1 MYWLRSLA
9 QRFACRSRTILANW
23 LIETEQDS
31 KGRIQSINFQA
42 MPERCVMKN
51 GKSDAR
57 SLGCK
62 VRLLI
67 FVPVKKRPEN
77 KRHVRAFQLRRTEER
92 V

>member
-1 MYWLRSLA
+1 
-9 QRFACRSRTILANW
+9 
-23 LIETEQDS
+23 
-31 KGRIQSINFQA
+31 

-67 FVPVKKRPEN
+67 FVPVKKKRPEN
-77 KRHVRAFQLRRTEER
+77 KRHVRALQLRRTEER